1 MSQLR
6 VENDRSCQERE
17 MEKQDFRLVK
27 ELVQLDSRGRL
38 TVGAISKGKS
48 YRLMVNDAGQILL
61 DPVVA
66 VSESEMWLWKNP
78 EAIAAV
84 TRGLQEVAD
93 GNLVEVESFAQYADL
108 EIED

>member
-1 MSQLR
+1 
-6 VENDRSCQERE
+6 